1 MMQLRKRVHH
11 ALSFNERLA
20 NHASEARRQAELLPN
35 GEKRDALLEKARQ
48 SEAQISFNDELFD
61 ENRR

>member
-1 MMQLRKRVHH
+1 MQLRKRVHH
-11 ALSFNERLA
+11 VLTFNERLA
-20 NHASEARRQAELLPN
+20 NHANEARSKAELLPD

-48 SEAQISFNDELFD
+48 SEAQISFNDELF